1 MLHIHVIWKASL
13 KARGN
18 CKNYQFNKIAILLN
32 IFISS
37 KLTLEITLIMIFLK
51 IIFLTI
57 FSLNV
62 FAIELFS
69 EGKLSGVKR
78 GANDPWF
85 ESQLNHLVKMLI
97 KRKQYEKSLVVTKK
111 IQNLNGFEL
120 RKILKRM
127 KLGTKNNSGNIEPKI
142 MPKTRRQNSR
152 FNSYRRFHIRNQ

>member
-1 MLHIHVIWKASL
+1 M
-13 KARGN
+13 
-18 CKNYQFNKIAILLN
+18 
-32 IFISS
+32 
-37 KLTLEITLIMIFLK
+37 
-51 IIFLTI
+51 

-97 KRKQYEKSLVVTKK
+97 KRKQYEKSFVVTQK
-111 IQNLNGFEL
+111 IQNQSAFEL
-120 RKILKRM
+120 RKIFKRM
-127 KLGTKNNSGNIEPKI
+127 KLGEKTSSQNLQPKI
-142 MPKTRRQNSR
+142 RPTTRRQNSR

>member
-1 MLHIHVIWKASL
+1 ML
-13 KARGN
+13 
-18 CKNYQFNKIAILLN
+18 
-32 IFISS
+32 
-37 KLTLEITLIMIFLK
+37 LK
-51 IIFLTI
+51 IIFLSI
-57 FSLNV
+57 SLNV

-85 ESQLNHLVKMLI
+85 ESQLNHLVKTLI

-111 IQNLNGFEL
+111 IQNQSAFEL
-120 RKILKRM
+120 RKILKRI
-127 KLGTKNNSGNIEPKI
+127 KLGTKTNSGNIQPKI

>member
-1 MLHIHVIWKASL
+1 M
-13 KARGN
+13 RGN
-18 CKNYQFNKIAILLN
+18 CKNYQFNKTATLLN
-32 IFISS
+32 ISIG
-37 KLTLEITLIMIFLK
+37 LEITLIMFLK
-51 IIFLTI
+51 IIFLAI

-97 KRKQYEKSLVVTKK
+97 KRKQYEKSLVATQK
-111 IQNLNGFEL
+111 IQNQSGFEL

-127 KLGTKNNSGNIEPKI
+127 KLGTKNNSGNIEPNI

>member
-1 MLHIHVIWKASL
+1 M
-13 KARGN
+13 RRN
-18 CKNYQFNKIAILLN
+18 CKSYQLIKTATLLN
-32 IFISS
+32 ISVG
-37 KLTLEITLIMIFLK
+37 LEITLIMLLK
-51 IIFLTI
+51 IIFLAI

-85 ESQLNHLVKMLI
+85 ESQLNHLVKTLI

-111 IQNLNGFEL
+111 IQNQSAFEL
-120 RKILKRM
+120 RKILKRI
-127 KLGTKNNSGNIEPKI
+127 KLGTKNNSGNIHPKI

-152 FNSYRRFHIRNQ
+152 FNNYRRFHIRNQ